1 MAVAG
6 LDSSRAHRLSP
17 TRSTRSWATP
27 PATPASKDQSPYYT
41 PLIRVEHP
49 HRESVVGSQ
58 VSVRKSSW
66 YTDDPEFSQRTYS
79 PVHLQVPPEYH
90 NQYHQKRGSA
100 TSLVE
105 AVSLR
110 LFGGIVTGNF
120 AWPGLWSHKHI
131 FRFIVSSE
139 QNTKHSPKKI
149 HTEIFFFKFLRTG
162 FDIRRTWEICQGS
175 QVCRCHKARDSRCMW
190 DDDRWDGEC
199 SQPPAEWRNVPGYQW
214 GKCVSPSDSKGL
226 WTAGH
231 RSQLQWWR
239 ARDRTQRSLRG
250 GPGRRDDLHHN
261 FIAEAGGFYT
271 LGPL

>member
-1 MAVAG
+1 MRLSIVFVSLLTHQVMAVAG

-41 PLIRVEHP
+41 PLIRVDHP
-49 HRESVVGSQ
+49 QRGSAASSQ

-110 LFGGIVTGNF
+110 ILDWAHG
-120 AWPGLWSHKHI
+120 HI
-131 FRFIVSSE
+131 FRLMPQKSE
-139 QNTKHSPKKI
+139 TNKS
-149 HTEIFFFKFLRTG
+149 
-162 FDIRRTWEICQGS
+162 
-175 QVCRCHKARDSRCMW
+175 
-190 DDDRWDGEC
+190 
-199 SQPPAEWRNVPGYQW
+199 
-214 GKCVSPSDSKGL
+214 
-226 WTAGH
+226 
-231 RSQLQWWR
+231 
-239 ARDRTQRSLRG
+239 
-250 GPGRRDDLHHN
+250 
-261 FIAEAGGFYT
+261 
-271 LGPL
+271 

>member
-41 PLIRVEHP
+41 PLIRVDQP
-49 HRESVVGSQ
+49 HRDSIGGSQ

-105 AVSLR
+105 AVGGVLLCLGISSCCWDESFQVILLLITDYSLQKNQ
-110 LFGGIVTGNF
+110 II
-120 AWPGLWSHKHI
+120 S
-131 FRFIVSSE
+131 
-139 QNTKHSPKKI
+139 
-149 HTEIFFFKFLRTG
+149 
-162 FDIRRTWEICQGS
+162 
-175 QVCRCHKARDSRCMW
+175 
-190 DDDRWDGEC
+190 
-199 SQPPAEWRNVPGYQW
+199 Y
-214 GKCVSPSDSKGL
+214 
-226 WTAGH
+226 
-231 RSQLQWWR
+231 
-239 ARDRTQRSLRG
+239 
-250 GPGRRDDLHHN
+250 
-261 FIAEAGGFYT
+261 
-271 LGPL
+271 